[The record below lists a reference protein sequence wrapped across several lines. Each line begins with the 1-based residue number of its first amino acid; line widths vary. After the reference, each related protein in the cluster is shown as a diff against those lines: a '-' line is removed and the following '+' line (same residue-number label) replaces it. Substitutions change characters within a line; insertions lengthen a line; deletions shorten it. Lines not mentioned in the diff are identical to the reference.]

1 LEKSLELSAT
11 VNTKKLEIEY
21 LILYGASIGGN
32 CGIETI
38 NSGLK
43 LNAEYKSLRLKWK
56 GYKTI
61 GDIYYSMKEKS
72 LAGINYIKALDA
84 LYHLVQK
91 FLLNFTVAFVF
102 SQPRGV
108 QVQAPFTQG

>member
-91 FLLNFTVAFVF
+91 VPVEFHVAFCILTTAR
-102 SQPRGV
+102 SPGSGS
-108 QVQAPFTQG
+108 FTQG

>member
-1 LEKSLELSAT
+1 LLAEALIASGNTEASLSLLEKSLELSAT

-43 LNAEYKSLRLKWK
+43 LNAEYKSLRL
-56 GYKTI
+56 
-61 GDIYYSMKEKS
+61 EKS

-84 LYHLVQK
+84 LYKNPGSGSFHSRL
-91 FLLNFTVAFVF
+91 T
-102 SQPRGV
+102 S
-108 QVQAPFTQG
+108 

>member
-1 LEKSLELSAT
+1 MIHLLAEALIASGNTEASLSLLEKSLELSAT

-43 LNAEYKSLRLKWK
+43 LNAEYKA
-56 GYKTI
+56 Y
-61 GDIYYSMKEKS
+61 
-72 LAGINYIKALDA
+72 
-84 LYHLVQK
+84 V
-91 FLLNFTVAFVF
+91 
-102 SQPRGV
+102 
-108 QVQAPFTQG
+108 